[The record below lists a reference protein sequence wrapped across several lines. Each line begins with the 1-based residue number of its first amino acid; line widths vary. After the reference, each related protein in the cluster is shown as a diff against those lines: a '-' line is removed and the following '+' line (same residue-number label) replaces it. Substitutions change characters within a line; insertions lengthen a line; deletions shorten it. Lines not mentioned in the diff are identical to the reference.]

1 MKITLSNLTKP
12 FKSIPGPKEFPFI
25 GNLLA
30 TKNYGG
36 ELDLQDVPQFY
47 FDLQKK
53 YGNIVKT
60 NFGLF
65 SKSEV
70 FYHSSSQYI
79 IKS

>member
-1 MKITLSNLTKP
+1 MRITLSNLAKP
-12 FKSIPGPKEFPFI
+12 FKSIPGPRTLPII

-30 TKNYGG
+30 TKKYGG
-36 ELDLQDVPQFY
+36 DLNLEDVPQFY

-65 SKSEV
+65 SKPEV
-70 FYHSSSQYI
+70 SFF
-79 IKS
+79 KLLMN